1 MKILVISD
9 QVDPYLYDYYTP
21 NKLKDID
28 LIISCGDLPARYLEF
43 LVTVANKPLFYVHGN
58 HDTAYLRHAP
68 EGCVDIDGRV
78 YEYKGLRIAGLGGCM
93 KYNDSPFMY
102 TESEMQKRINK
113 LKPSL
118 WISKGVDILV
128 THAPAE
134 GYGDLDDLPHTGYA
148 CFNEL
153 LEKYKPAYM
162 VHGHVHQEYGQFQRE
177 LTHESGT
184 KIVNGYQ
191 KTIIEVEPPEQTE
204 KSFLYPYF
212 VTKF

>member
-9 QVDPYLYDYYTP
+9 QIDPYLYDYYTP

-78 YEYKGLRIAGLGGCM
+78 Y
-93 KYNDSPFMY
+93 

-148 CFNEL
+148 CFNDL

-177 LTHESGT
+177 LSHESGT

-191 KTIIEVEPPEQTE
+191 KAIIEVEPPEQTE

>member
-78 YEYKGLRIAGLGGCM
+78 YEYKG
-93 KYNDSPFMY
+93 
-102 TESEMQKRINK
+102 SEMQKRINK

-148 CFNEL
+148 CFNDL

-191 KTIIEVEPPEQTE
+191 KAIIEVEPPEQTE